1 MEKIFES
8 LIDAVS
14 IIKELFK
21 EDTSIVIE
29 DNKEILF
36 VSEGET
42 IKPPSKIGDKVER
55 NPVRDK
61 VNQDKKTVHMVLT
74 KENHG
79 VDLKLISIPTKDMN
93 NNVKGI
99 LCLTRNT
106 EKESSVRNI
115 SKELM
120 TSLVETNNAI
130 NEIEDNAEKLS
141 DNVNEILDKVGKT
154 ESNINES
161 SRVLDLIK
169 SISRQVNML
178 GLNASIEA
186 AKAGDNG
193 RGFSVVA
200 TEMRKL
206 SKLSTESSKQIS
218 AYLEEMKISIESI
231 TKSVG
236 NLGEIAT
243 SQSDNIEEVST
254 TIEEITLNSQRLVEG
269 VKIE

>member
-8 LIDAVS
+8 LIDVVP

-79 VDLKLISIPTKDMN
+79 VDLKLISIPIKDMN

-130 NEIEDNAEKLS
+130 KEIEDNAEKLS
-141 DNVNEILDKVGKT
+141 DNVNQILDKVEKT
-154 ESNINES
+154 ETNINES

-218 AYLEEMKISIESI
+218 DYLEEMKNSIESI

-236 NLGEIAT
+236 NLGDIAT

-269 VKIE
+269 VKID

>member
-1 MEKIFES
+1 MEGIFGS
-8 LIDAVS
+8 LIDATP
-14 IIKELFK
+14 IIKELFQ

-61 VNQDKKTVHMVLT
+61 VNKEKKTAHMVLT

-79 VDLKLISIPTKDMN
+79 VDLKLISVPIKDMN

-106 EKESSVRNI
+106 EKESAVRNI
-115 SKELM
+115 SNELM
-120 TSLVETNNAI
+120 TSLVETNKAI
-130 NEIEDNAEKLS
+130 SEIEDNAEKLS
-141 DNVNEILDKVGKT
+141 DNVNQILDKVEKT
-154 ESNINES
+154 EININES

-169 SISRQVNML
+169 SISKQVNML

-186 AKAGDNG
+186 AKAGENG
-193 RGFSVVA
+193 KGFSVVA

-206 SKLSTESSKQIS
+206 SQLSTEASKQIAS
-218 AYLEEMKISIESI
+218 YLEEMKSSIVSI
-231 TKSVG
+231 TKSMQ
-236 NLGEIAT
+236 NLDDIAV
-243 SQSDNIEEVST
+243 SQGQNIEEVST
-254 TIEEITLNSQRLVEG
+254 IIGEITLNSQRLIEG
-269 VKIE
+269 IKID